1 MANEVD
7 VYLIS
12 GFLGA
17 GKTTFLNRLV
27 KVVPDDLR
35 FLILMNEFGEMGLDG
50 TLVEGEDLDML
61 EISKGSIFCACVKTD
76 FIKAMHEI
84 AHSVRPDIMLIETTG
99 VANPSDLDRDLKLPI
114 FNGAFNLRDKFCLVD
129 AANFLDTYESF
140 LAIEKQLAASDVFI
154 INKLDLV
161 EPGTVEEIKAIV
173 RAFNPE
179 PRFYETV
186 YADVS
191 FDGLFR
197 GGGLRGL
204 AARDGAPAAGGAA
217 SSDGSPAS
225 QGATVRDASAG
236 DGATAGADGG
246 PAGPGGT
253 PAAMTEDELEA
264 YIDDL
269 LADETAEV
277 TPPDRLLSLVVEWP
291 GRSQEELRAW
301 LGGLPAR
308 VVRGKGLVKFEGVLW
323 LFSLVNGNWTIEPYT
338 GSAPRDEVVD
348 RLVFIS
354 RPEHIK
360 EIAAVAPAE
369 GLSAA

>member
-1 MANEVD
+1 MAAEVD

-27 KVVPDDLR
+27 KVVPADVR

-50 TLVEGEDLDML
+50 TLVEAEDLDMI

-76 FIKAMHEI
+76 FVKALHEI
-84 AHSVRPDIMLIETTG
+84 AHTVKPDVMLIETTG

-114 FNGAFNLRDKFCLVD
+114 FGGAFNLRDKFCLID

-161 EPGTVEEIKAIV
+161 DEDTVEKIKEIV
-173 RAFNPE
+173 RSFNAE

-191 FDGLFR
+191 FEGLFES
-197 GGGLRGL
+197 GGLRGVTDSMSGPSGAEAEADSL
-204 AARDGAPAAGGAA
+204 SVGQAPA
-217 SSDGSPAS
+217 SRMS
-225 QGATVRDASAG
+225 
-236 DGATAGADGG
+236 
-246 PAGPGGT
+246 
-253 PAAMTEDELEA
+253 EEELED
-264 YIDDL
+264 YIDGL
-269 LADETAEV
+269 LSDETAEV
-277 TPPDRLLSLVVEWP
+277 TPPDRLLSLVVEWDAGGP
-291 GRSQEELRAW
+291 ELRTW
-301 LGGLPAR
+301 LEGLPAGL
-308 VVRGKGLVKFEGVLW
+308 VRGKGLVRSEGGLW
-323 LFSLVNGNWTIEPYT
+323 LFSLVNGKWTLEPYT
-338 GSAPRDEVVD
+338 GPTPSDDVVD

-360 EIAAVAPAE
+360 E
-369 GLSAA
+369 LSASVPRSATA

>member
-114 FNGAFNLRDKFCLVD
+114 FSGAFNLRDKFCLVD

-154 INKLDLV
+154 INKVDLV
-161 EPGTVEEIKAIV
+161 EPETVEQIKEIV
-173 RAFNPE
+173 REFNPE
-179 PRFYETV
+179 PRFYEAV
-186 YADVS
+186 YADVL

-197 GGGLRGL
+197 EGGLRGL
-204 AARDGAPAAGGAA
+204 AVGDAGTSDVAAAA
-217 SSDGSPAS
+217 AQEPENVVPPTMSE
-225 QGATVRDASAG
+225 
-236 DGATAGADGG
+236 
-246 PAGPGGT
+246 
-253 PAAMTEDELEA
+253 EDLES

-269 LADETAEV
+269 LADEAAEV
-277 TPPDRLLSLVVEWP
+277 TPPDRLLSLVVEWS
-291 GRSQEELRAW
+291 GGSQEELRAW
-301 LGGLPAR
+301 LDTLPER
-308 VVRGKGLVKFEGVLW
+308 VVRGKGLVKFADELW
-323 LFSLVNGNWTIEPYT
+323 LFSLVNGNWTIEAYSGT
-338 GSAPRDEVVD
+338 APGDEVVD

-360 EIAAVAPAE
+360 DIAAAVPR
-369 GLSAA
+369 

>member
-1 MANEVD
+1 MAHEVD

-27 KVVPDDLR
+27 KVVPEDLR

-76 FIKAMHEI
+76 FIKALHEI

-114 FNGAFNLRDKFCLVD
+114 FSGAFNLRDKFCLVD

-154 INKLDLV
+154 INKLDQV
-161 EPGTVEEIKAIV
+161 GPETVEAIKEIV
-173 RAFNPE
+173 RGFNPE

-191 FDGLFR
+191 FEGLFR
-197 GGGLRGL
+197 EGGLRGL
-204 AARDGAPAAGGAA
+204 ADDAAGAAAPGGA
-217 SSDGSPAS
+217 GS
-225 QGATVRDASAG
+225 G
-236 DGATAGADGG
+236 DGGEG
-246 PAGPGGT
+246 PAPH
-253 PAAMTEDELEA
+253 AMTEEELES

-291 GRSQEELRAW
+291 GGTQEGLRAW
-301 LGGLPAR
+301 LGGLPDR
-308 VVRGKGLVKFEGVLW
+308 VVRGKGLVRFDGELW
-323 LFSLVNGNWTIEPYT
+323 LFGLVNGKWTIEPYA
-338 GSAPRDEVVD
+338 GPAPADEVVD

-354 RPEHIK
+354 RPEHIT
-360 EIAAVAPAE
+360 EIAAAVPR
-369 GLSAA
+369 

>member
-1 MANEVD
+1 MAHEAD

-35 FLILMNEFGEMGLDG
+35 LLILMNEFGEMGLDG

-114 FNGAFNLRDKFCLVD
+114 FDGAFNLRDKFCLVD

-154 INKLDLV
+154 INKVDLV
-161 EPGTVEEIKAIV
+161 EPETVEEIKEIV
-173 RAFNPE
+173 RGFNPE

-191 FDGLFR
+191 FDGLFHE
-197 GGGLRGL
+197 GGLRGL
-204 AARDGAPAAGGAA
+204 AARDGAPASQSATAG
-217 SSDGSPAS
+217 
-225 QGATVRDASAG
+225 DASAG
-236 DGATAGADGG
+236 DGGAAGVDGGLGAAAGATV
-246 PAGPGGT
+246 AL
-253 PAAMTEDELEA
+253 TEEELEA

-269 LADETAEV
+269 LADESAEV
-277 TPPDRLLSLVVEWP
+277 TPPDRLLSLVVDWP
-291 GRSQEELRAW
+291 GGSQEELRTW
-301 LGGLPAR
+301 LGALPVR

-360 EIAAVAPAE
+360 EIAAVAPRWGAPCGANE
-369 GLSAA
+369 RQKE

>member
-1 MANEVD
+1 MADGID

-17 GKTTFLNRLV
+17 GKTTLLNRLV
-27 KVVPDDLR
+27 KVVPPDLR
-35 FLILMNEFGEMGLDG
+35 FLILMNEFGDIGLDG

-76 FIKAMHEI
+76 FIKGLHEI

-114 FNGAFNLRDKFCLVD
+114 FSGAFQLRDKFCVVD
-129 AANFLDTYESF
+129 ADNFLDTYESF

-154 INKLDLV
+154 INKIDLV
-161 EPGTVEEIKAIV
+161 SPETIEQIKEIV
-173 RAFNPE
+173 RDFNPE

-197 GGGLRGL
+197 EGGLRGL
-204 AARDGAPAAGGAA
+204 SGAVGPPSDLSNADVEREEGRTPSPLTAA
-217 SSDGSPAS
+217 
-225 QGATVRDASAG
+225 
-236 DGATAGADGG
+236 
-246 PAGPGGT
+246 
-253 PAAMTEDELEA
+253 ELEA

-269 LADETAEV
+269 LDDETAEV
-277 TPPDRLLSLVVEWP
+277 TPPDRLLSLVVHRPEDT
-291 GRSQEELRAW
+291 EDELRAW
-301 LGGLPAR
+301 LAGLPER
-308 VVRGKGLVKFEGVLW
+308 VVRGKGLVRLENRLW
-323 LFSLVNGNWTIEPYT
+323 LFSLVNGNWILEPYAGAT
-338 GSAPRDEVVD
+338 PPEEVVD

-354 RPEHIK
+354 RPEQIK
-360 EIAAVAPAE
+360 EIAE
-369 GLSAA
+369 RETRNGSDS

>member
-1 MANEVD
+1 MAAEVD

-17 GKTTFLNRLV
+17 GKTTFLNRLI
-27 KVVPDDLR
+27 KVVPEDVR

-50 TLVEGEDLDML
+50 TLVEADDLDMI

-76 FIKAMHEI
+76 FIKALHEI
-84 AHSVRPDIMLIETTG
+84 AHSVRPHVMLIETTG

-154 INKLDLV
+154 INKTDLATPEMV
-161 EPGTVEEIKAIV
+161 AEIKEIV
-173 RAFNPE
+173 RGLNPD
-179 PRFYETV
+179 PRFYEAV

-191 FDGLFR
+191 FEGLFHD
-197 GGGLRGL
+197 GGLRGL
-204 AARDGAPAAGGAA
+204 EDQPSDGAAETAPAV
-217 SSDGSPAS
+217 SLSE
-225 QGATVRDASAG
+225 V
-236 DGATAGADGG
+236 
-246 PAGPGGT
+246 
-253 PAAMTEDELEA
+253 ELED
-264 YIDDL
+264 YIDGL

-291 GRSQEELRAW
+291 PGPAEALREW
-301 LGGLPAR
+301 LAGLPSGM
-308 VVRGKGLVKFEGVLW
+308 VRGKGLVTCDDETW
-323 LFSLVNGNWTIEPYT
+323 MFSLVNGKWTLEPHT
-338 GSAPRDEVVD
+338 GRAAGGEVLG

-360 EIAAVAPAE
+360 ELAASKPR
-369 GLSAA
+369 AAGA

>member
-1 MANEVD
+1 MAHEID

-17 GKTTFLNRLV
+17 GKTTLLNRLI
-27 KVVPDDLR
+27 KVVPEDLR

-50 TLVEGEDLDML
+50 TLVEGEDLDLL

-76 FIKAMHEI
+76 FIKGLHEI

-99 VANPSDLDRDLKLPI
+99 VANPSDLDRDLTLPI
-114 FNGAFNLRDKFCLVD
+114 FDGAFHLRDKFCVVD
-129 AANFLDTYESF
+129 ADNFLDTYESF

-154 INKLDLV
+154 INKIDLV
-161 EPGTVEEIKAIV
+161 SPETVEEIKEIV
-173 RAFNPE
+173 RDFNPE

-191 FDGLFR
+191 FDGLFHE
-197 GGGLRGL
+197 GTLREL
-204 AARDGAPAAGGAA
+204 D
-217 SSDGSPAS
+217 
-225 QGATVRDASAG
+225 VSAG
-236 DGATAGADGG
+236 RPVDEKVVGMPGADR
-246 PAGPGGT
+246 PMPS
-253 PAAMTEDELEA
+253 AMTEADLEA

-291 GRSQEELRAW
+291 GGTEDDLREW
-301 LGGLPAR
+301 LAGLPER
-308 VVRGKGLVKFEGVLW
+308 VVRGKGLVRVEKAVW
-323 LFSLVNGNWTIEPYT
+323 LFSLVNGKWTLEPYT
-338 GSAPRDEVVD
+338 GPVPRDEVVD

-354 RPEHIK
+354 RPEQIK
-360 EIAAVAPAE
+360 EIAEPAPR
-369 GLSAA
+369 

>member
-99 VANPSDLDRDLKLPI
+99 VANPTDLDRDLKLPI
-114 FNGAFNLRDKFCLVD
+114 FGGAFNLRDKFCLVD

-161 EPGTVEEIKAIV
+161 EPETVEEIKEIV

-191 FDGLFR
+191 FGGLFR

-204 AARDGAPAAGGAA
+204 AAGDGTPAAGEAA
-217 SSDGSPAS
+217 SSDGSPAP
-225 QGATVRDASAG
+225 QGAASAG
-236 DGATAGADGG
+236 AVGVDGG
-246 PAGPGGT
+246 PGGAGGA
-253 PAAMTEDELEA
+253 PAAMTEEELEA

-277 TPPDRLLSLVVEWP
+277 TPPDRLLSLVVDWP
-291 GRSQEELRAW
+291 GGAQEELRAW
-301 LGGLPAR
+301 LGALPVR
-308 VVRGKGLVKFEGVLW
+308 VVRGKGLVKFEGILW
-323 LFSLVNGNWTIEPYT
+323 LFSLVNGNWTIDPYT

-360 EIAAVAPAE
+360 EIAAVAPR
-369 GLSAA
+369 

>member
-1 MANEVD
+1 MAHEVD

-27 KVVPDDLR
+27 KVVPEDLR

-50 TLVEGEDLDML
+50 TLVEGDDLDML

-76 FIKAMHEI
+76 FIKALNEI

-114 FNGAFNLRDKFCLVD
+114 FGGAFQLRDKFCLVD

-161 EPGTVEEIKAIV
+161 DSETVEEIKEIV
-173 RAFNPE
+173 RGFNPE

-186 YADVS
+186 YADVD
-191 FDGLFR
+191 FGGLFQY
-197 GGGLRGL
+197 GGLRGL
-204 AARDGAPAAGGAA
+204 AAAAEGASAPRGADGSAPAA
-217 SSDGSPAS
+217 D
-225 QGATVRDASAG
+225 SAG
-236 DGATAGADGG
+236 EDPPSLTADQ
-246 PAGPGGT
+246 
-253 PAAMTEDELEA
+253 LEA

-269 LADETAEV
+269 LSDETAEV

-291 GRSQEELRAW
+291 AGARDELEAW
-301 LGGLPAR
+301 LAALPAR
-308 VVRGKGLVKFEGVLW
+308 VVRGKGLVRLDGEVW
-323 LFSLVNGNWTIEPYT
+323 LFSLVNGNWTLEPYA
-338 GSAPRDEVVD
+338 GHAPGDEVLD

-360 EIAAVAPAE
+360 EIAAGVPV
-369 GLSAA
+369 GDRTTKG